1 VILDLTKQTCSAI
14 CEPDT
19 CDTFQFM
26 AKTLKMKVL
35 HPGGLQA
42 TKLLAEKCG
51 ISSHMTILDSGCGG
65 GRSDIFLARQYGCRI
80 VGVDIDPM
88 TLLKAQTEAVSKGL
102 GERVAFRVADANDLP
117 FGDQTFDGAI
127 FQAAL
132 IFTDKARAL
141 QSVNQK
147 IRTGG
152 FLGVIE
158 LAWKKPPTKRVLTQ
172 TRETLCSAA
181 INAETHE
188 EWLRLF
194 RKSGFE
200 VVYSELLD
208 HKFNFRAMV
217 RNEGLKSSL
226 RIALKYISHKSVK
239 HKMEQITKLF
249 KETGEYLGYGIYVA
263 RKKQVDRSP
272 AEYPN
277 SRALGDACN
286 RKI

>member
-1 VILDLTKQTCSAI
+1 LTKQTCSAV
-14 CEPDT
+14 CEPDA

-26 AKTLKMKVL
+26 ANTLKMKVL

-51 ISSHMTILDSGCGG
+51 ITSDMTILDSGCGS
-65 GRSDIFLARQYGCRI
+65 GRSDIFLAKQYGCRI

-102 GERVAFRVADANDLP
+102 GERITFRVADANDLP
-117 FGDQTFDGAI
+117 FGEQIFDGAI

-132 IFTDKARAL
+132 IFTNKARAL

-147 IRTGG
+147 IRPGG

-158 LAWKKPPTKRVLTQ
+158 LAWKKTPIERVVTQ
-172 TRETLCSAA
+172 TKETLCSAA

-188 EWLRLF
+188 EWIRLF
-194 RKSGFE
+194 RKFGFE
-200 VVYSELLD
+200 VVYSELLN
-208 HKFNFRAMV
+208 HRFNFTGMV
-217 RNEGLKSSL
+217 RNEGFKSSL
-226 RIALKYISHKSVK
+226 RIALKIISDKSVRR
-239 HKMEQITKLF
+239 KMEQITNLF
-249 KETGEYLGYGIYVA
+249 KETGEYLGYGIYVT

-272 AEYPN
+272 VEYPN

-286 RKI
+286 GKV

>member
-1 VILDLTKQTCSAI
+1 
-14 CEPDT
+14 
-19 CDTFQFM
+19 M

-51 ISSHMTILDSGCGG
+51 ISSDMTILDNGCGS
-65 GRSDIFLARQYGCRI
+65 GRSDIFLARQYGCKI
-80 VGVDIDPM
+80 VGVDIDPI
-88 TLLKAQTEAVSKGL
+88 TLQKAQTEAVSKGV
-102 GERVAFRVADANDLP
+102 GEQIAFRVADANDLP
-117 FGDQTFDGAI
+117 FGNQTFDGAI

-132 IFTDKARAL
+132 IFTNKARAL

-158 LAWKKPPTKRVLTQ
+158 LAWKKNPTERVVTQ

-188 EWLRLF
+188 EWMRLF
-194 RKSGFE
+194 RKFGFE
-200 VVYSELLD
+200 IIYSELLD
-208 HKFNFRAMV
+208 HKFNFSGMV
-217 RNEGLKSSL
+217 RNEGLQSSL
-226 RIALKYISHKSVK
+226 RIALKCISDNSVK
-239 HKMEQITKLF
+239 HKMEQITNLF
-249 KETGEYLGYGIYVA
+249 KETSEYLGYGIYVT

-272 AEYPN
+272 VEYPN
-277 SRALGDACN
+277 SRALGDAYN
-286 RKI
+286 GKV